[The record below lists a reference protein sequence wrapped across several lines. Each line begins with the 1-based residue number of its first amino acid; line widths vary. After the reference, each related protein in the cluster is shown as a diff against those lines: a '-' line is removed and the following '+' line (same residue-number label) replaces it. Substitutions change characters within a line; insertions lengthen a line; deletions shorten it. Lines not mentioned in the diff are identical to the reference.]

1 HSEEFEGSAN
11 DSDDEDLDE
20 IKAATFVEGFQAKK
34 KMTEET
40 SRTPF
45 AEGSQAENK
54 SQENE

>member
-1 HSEEFEGSAN
+1 MEKLT

-20 IKAATFVEGFQAKK
+20 IKATFVEGFQAKK
-34 KMTEET
+34 KTTEET